1 MLILGLIVAAILGP
15 LYVRWRVDNP
25 SLTRYG
31 IASTVAVL
39 GAAVTPVAMGQCGF
53 AAATSGVDHLLAY
66 GLMTGGAWLALIG
79 LHGLFDRADG
89 RVKKA
94 TEMTGE
100 IQTGGYRMGWWVP
113 WVLLSPTLAILVV
126 FLYAPA
132 IQTFTLSTQL
142 TRLGAPKS
150 VDVCF
155 GNFTELLITDP
166 IKLVAYPLLSIAAIY
181 GARLW
186 VTRSA
191 PGSLSRRGADIASVG
206 AMLSVFV
213 ALYAMFSPGGGGQV
227 AYRPVYVNTVIISVG
242 IVALGM
248 MGGLAI
254 AYLAFRKIRG
264 GTIYRTLLIWP
275 YAISPA
281 VAGVLFFMI
290 FDPTAGIFTHLMDSW
305 FGIDVPNYREHAAL
319 AMIAIILAS
328 AWKILGYNILFY
340 LAGLQTVPLDQIE
353 AAVIDGASAWQRF
366 KRIVLPALS
375 PITFFLLVTN
385 LTYAFFEVYATIDFM
400 TKGAPAGRTS
410 VAIYEIIR
418 VGVNNG
424 DLGRGAAQSVLL
436 FIAVIAVTLW
446 QFRTSGERVSYGGS

>member
-1 MLILGLIVAAILGP
+1 MLIVGLVVAAILGVA
-15 LYVRWRVDNP
+15 YVQWKTDNP
-25 SLTRYG
+25 SLPRMG
-31 IASTVAVL
+31 MAATVAVL
-39 GAAVTPVAMGQCGF
+39 GASVTPIAMGQCGF
-53 AAATSGVDHLLAY
+53 APETSGVDHLLAY
-66 GLMTGGAWLALIG
+66 GLMAVGAWLALIG
-79 LHGLFDRADG
+79 IHSLFDRADG
-89 RVKKA
+89 KVKDGS
-94 TEMTGE
+94 EMTGE
-100 IQTGGYRMGWWVP
+100 IRGSGYRMGWWVP
-113 WVLLSPTLAILVV
+113 WVLLAPTLAILVV
-126 FLYAPA
+126 FLYVPA

-166 IKLVAYPLLSIAAIY
+166 IKLVAYPLIAIGAVY

-186 VTRSA
+186 IKRST
-191 PGSLSRRGADIASVG
+191 PGTVSRRAADVAAVV

-227 AYRPVYVNTVIISVG
+227 AYRPVYLTTVIISVG

-248 MGGLAI
+248 IGGLAI
-254 AYLAFRKIRG
+254 AYLAFRNLRG
-264 GTIYRTLLIWP
+264 GGVYRTLLIWP

-290 FDPTAGIFTHLMDSW
+290 FDPTAGIFTHGMESW
-305 FGIDVPNYREHAAL
+305 FGIDVPNYRESAVL
-319 AMIAIILAS
+319 ATSAIILAS

-340 LAGLQTVPLDQIE
+340 LAGLQTVPLEQVE

-366 KRIVLPALS
+366 KTIVLPALS

-410 VAIYEIIR
+410 VAIYEVIR
-418 VGVNNG
+418 VGVNSG
-424 DLGRGAAQSVLL
+424 DLGRGAAQSALL
-436 FIAVIAVTLW
+436 FGAVIGVTLW
-446 QFRTSGERVSYGGS
+446 QFRTSGSRVSYGGA